1 MVNIWVQGSDIL
13 GLTHLM
19 IVDLGPKKKKK
30 TQSMYWLSQNHY
42 NYEKK
47 DPTFNDFLDNVICE
61 REACWKK
68 LTAIK

>member
-30 TQSMYWLSQNHY
+30 HNQCIDCLRIIITM
-42 NYEKK
+42 KK
-47 DPTFNDFLDNVICE
+47 KILHLMTF
-61 REACWKK
+61 
-68 LTAIK
+68 